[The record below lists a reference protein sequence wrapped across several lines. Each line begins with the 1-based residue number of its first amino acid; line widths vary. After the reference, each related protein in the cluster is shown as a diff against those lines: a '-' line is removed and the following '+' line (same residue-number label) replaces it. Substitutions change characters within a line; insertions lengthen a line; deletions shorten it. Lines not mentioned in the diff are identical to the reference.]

1 MTKCSCFIETSCT
14 TQETCCGVLH
24 FLFSFQPRKAII
36 TLQHVFQGS
45 GSLCVVKFA
54 WVVNSL
60 PTAKFSAGPGV
71 KTVRPVTAVS
81 CVLHTLQAS
90 LSDTLPLNSATT
102 DYATTPYLRA
112 SVHRRCQRSLR
123 GSGTQTVS
131 LLNWR
136 RSTYVNIT
144 VCQPRVN
151 NQLRL
156 ESNDFGFI
164 LCWHARCI
172 KEMFENDIIR
182 VVFYKVTAIWA
193 PRKNCQL
200 WLEEGCRKP
209 MLGACVL
216 PCLYIVTP

>member
-1 MTKCSCFIETSCT
+1 MCSCFTETSCT
-14 TQETCCGVLH
+14 TQEKCCGVLH
-24 FLFSFQPRKAII
+24 FLFSFLPRKAII

-54 WVVNSL
+54 GVVNSL
-60 PTAKFSAGPGV
+60 PTAKFSAGPGA
-71 KTVRPVTAVS
+71 KTVRSVTAVS
-81 CVLHTLQAS
+81 CVLYTLQAS

-112 SVHRRCQRSLR
+112 SVHRLCQRSLR

-144 VCQPRVN
+144 VCLPRVN

-172 KEMFENDIIR
+172 KQTFETDIIR
-182 VVFYKVTAIWA
+182 VVCYKVTAI
-193 PRKNCQL
+193 
-200 WLEEGCRKP
+200 
-209 MLGACVL
+209 
-216 PCLYIVTP
+216 